1 MRNEVSKVKQRA
13 NRERRNIVQRAKVNA
28 YKYGNVIEM
37 TNVGNSRESTIKPIS
52 KEEFVQLS
60 TGEIKKFQR
69 RNELRVQSPINLKK
83 TFRRL
88 RRIILDNFGGSD
100 LWVTLTYRQAEG
112 KPMTDTVRVYKD
124 FKAFWRR
131 FITAYGSSDY
141 LSST

>member
-83 TFRRL
+83 H
-88 RRIILDNFGGSD
+88 LDD
-100 LWVTLTYRQAEG
+100 
-112 KPMTDTVRVYKD
+112 
-124 FKAFWRR
+124 
-131 FITAYGSSDY
+131 
-141 LSST
+141 